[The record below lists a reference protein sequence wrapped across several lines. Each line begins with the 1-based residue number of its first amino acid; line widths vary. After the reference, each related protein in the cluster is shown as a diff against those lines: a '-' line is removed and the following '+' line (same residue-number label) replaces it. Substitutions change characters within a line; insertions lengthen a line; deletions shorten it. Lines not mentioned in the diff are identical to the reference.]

1 MEKAPI
7 RSSALRPYSV
17 TEPKAVVFEA
27 MASRI
32 NAKMSVGKTDIL
44 FTILIMQ
51 LEERNSFW
59 LLAIW
64 CGFVR

>member
-1 MEKAPI
+1 
-7 RSSALRPYSV
+7 V
-17 TEPKAVVFEA
+17 TEPKAGVFEA

-59 LLAIW
+59 LLAILY
-64 CGFVR
+64 G

>member
-1 MEKAPI
+1 
-7 RSSALRPYSV
+7 
-17 TEPKAVVFEA
+17 

-59 LLAIW
+59 LLAILY
-64 CGFVR
+64 G